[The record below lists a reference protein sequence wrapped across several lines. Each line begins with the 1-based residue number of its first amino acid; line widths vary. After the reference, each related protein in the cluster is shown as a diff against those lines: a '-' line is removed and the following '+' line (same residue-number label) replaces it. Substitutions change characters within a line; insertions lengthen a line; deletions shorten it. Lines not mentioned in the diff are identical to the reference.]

1 MFAPTD
7 KLTSPDSMK
16 TSTSRSRSF
25 LLAAALLPL
34 AACGGSSDGNSSGNP
49 TLTVNISPLS
59 VAAGVESRFDGNWA
73 AFIADEATS
82 GAGGS
87 MLNTDADVLDSVVQV
102 VNLTTGVETNTEVA
116 ALDFEILGD
125 TLYLAVDEA
134 LDGVDWDT
142 DGTPDERVLV
152 AYDLTAMTGGVYLT
166 LLRDDTGDDLVRS
179 GDWLFISRGEG
190 AVMANTSSVWGIH
203 ASMPNTLHQVMTND
217 ATGGLIP
224 NLLGADEGL
233 VFLSLDETREG
244 RILNGDSDMT
254 DQHVLAL
261 LDGRGAVVMGG
272 YEFPLR
278 NAGRA
283 MPSGTSA
290 RRALST
296 GTHDWQVGF
305 VVDET
310 GQGPSN
316 LNNPASAAA
325 MLSASWK
332 PTHCIGEEDTDTLD
346 QVLQLISFRAW
357 DDDPVT
363 NPPFNTGLIATDRI
377 VMLPGWVGVI
387 SDEGQQ
393 GTCDLNLD
401 GDLDD
406 DVFRWTAFSTPVLPP
421 GTLNNYYAV
430 ARLAGGI
437 EGVGELGNAF
447 VIAVDEAA
455 DRRDLND
462 DGFQDL
468 DVLIWLN
475 PATGVTWT
483 NDHGTSIASYAAA
496 SWMGPSSDNSRLG
509 VAYDELSN
517 GIDLNNDGDQLDSV
531 ATFAQ
536 FTGSPQR
543 LAFPGYAAAVQ
554 KLNAGITFQ
563 NGWGFFRVSEAE
575 DTRDWNGDGTADD
588 FVMLRARLA
597 DGLSQYIVELNAIPG
612 RAAVE
617 PGSITGASGGTF
629 VIDEAMAGDIN
640 ADGVISFAMIY
651 YRI

>member
-1 MFAPTD
+1 M
-7 KLTSPDSMK
+7 KILTSS
-16 TSTSRSRSF
+16 SRSL
-25 LLAAALLPL
+25 LLATALLPL
-34 AACGGSSDGNSSGNP
+34 AACGGSSDGDSSGNP

-59 VAAGVESRFDGNWA
+59 VAAGAVSRFDVNWA

-87 MLNTDADVLDSVVQV
+87 MLNTDMDVFDDVVQV
-102 VNLTTGVETNTEVA
+102 VNLTTGIETNTEVA

-125 TLYLAVDEA
+125 TLYLAVDEG
-134 LDGVDWDT
+134 LDGVDWDM
-142 DGTPDERVLV
+142 DGTPDERVLLS
-152 AYDLTAMTGGVYLT
+152 YDLIAQTGAVYLT
-166 LLRDDTGDDLVRS
+166 LLRDDTGDNLVRT

-203 ASMPNTLHQVMTND
+203 ESVPNTLHQVMTND
-217 ATGGLIP
+217 ATAGLTP
-224 NLLGADEGL
+224 NLLGADDGL

-244 RILNGDSDMT
+244 RILNGDADMT

-261 LDGRGAVVMGG
+261 LDGRGTVVGGG
-272 YEFPLR
+272 YELPLR

-283 MPSGTSA
+283 MPSATSA

-296 GTHDWQVGF
+296 GAHDWQVGF

-332 PTHCIGEEDTDTLD
+332 PTHCIGFEDTDTLD

-363 NPPFNTGLIATDRI
+363 SPPLNTGLICTDRI

-387 SDEGQQ
+387 SEESQQ
-393 GTCDLNLD
+393 GTCDLNGD
-401 GDLDD
+401 GDTDD
-406 DVFRWTAFSTPVLPP
+406 FVFRWTAVTSPFLPP
-421 GTLNNYYAV
+421 GTVNDYYAV
-430 ARLAGGI
+430 GDTTNGLLPGGLQ
-437 EGVGELGNAF
+437 GVGELSDAF
-447 VIAVDEAA
+447 VIVVDEEA
-455 DRRDLND
+455 DRRDRND
-462 DGFQDL
+462 DGFFDL
-468 DVLIWLN
+468 FVVQWMD
-475 PATGVTWT
+475 PAAGPTWT
-483 NDHGTSIASYAAA
+483 NDHGSSTASYAAA

-517 GIDLNNDGDQLDSV
+517 QFDLNNDGDQADSV

-554 KLNAGITFQ
+554 KQNAGITFQ
-563 NGWGFFRVSEAE
+563 NGWAFFRVSEAE
-575 DTRDWNGDGTADD
+575 DSRDWNSDGTPDD
-588 FVMLRARLA
+588 FVMLRSRLA
-597 DGLSQYIVELNAIPG
+597 DGLSQYIVELNNNPG
-612 RAAVE
+612 PAVE
-617 PGSITGASGGTF
+617 PGLMTGATGGTF
-629 VIDEAMAGDIN
+629 LINEMMAGDIN
-640 ADGVISFAMIY
+640 GDGVISFAMVY